1 MKVVDNLKSVLVT
14 VIAVSAITLCVLLC
28 VLLTLIVINILTHI
42 LVLAGVPI
50 EECMYVL
57 DDLLEIFEETFS
69 G

>member
-14 VIAVSAITLCVLLC
+14 VIAVPVITLCVLLC
-28 VLLTLIVINILTHI
+28 VLLMLIVINILTHI

-69 G
+69 E